1 MGLSPAAEGRKDGRK
16 DGEARLS
23 WRGARSPD
31 RCDLQEG
38 GGGAGLQQPIIGPVF
53 KRGGARGGRWVS
65 WYVTR
70 LPQQLHSL
78 RNQLRRSGGRH
89 NG

>member
-1 MGLSPAAEGRKDGRK
+1 MGLSPAAEGRKDGRE

-23 WRGARSPD
+23 WRGA

-38 GGGAGLQQPIIGPVF
+38 GGGAGLQQPISGPVL
-53 KRGGARGGRWVS
+53 KGGGGAS

-78 RNQLRRSGGRH
+78 RNQLRRSGGGRR

>member
-1 MGLSPAAEGRKDGRK
+1 MGLSPAAEGRKDGRE

-23 WRGARSPD
+23 WRGA

-38 GGGAGLQQPIIGPVF
+38 GGGAGLQQPISGHVL
-53 KRGGARGGRWVS
+53 KGGGGGRRWVS

-78 RNQLRRSGGRH
+78 RNQLRRSGGDGGRR
-89 NG
+89 NS